1 MIKNIAVLTAIF
13 ISFTSG
19 LGQAKVYID
28 LSAPSERRMP
38 VAIGE
43 FRELLAQGALPQ
55 DPSGAIGAALAQT
68 LRGDL
73 VFSGLF
79 SIMDAKGITE
89 KDFGPCRS
97 IGADTLVAGGYTV
110 DKDRLSLEVR
120 LLDCVAEKVLLY
132 KRYIGSTNNP
142 RRLIHYFADQ
152 LYESLTG
159 RKGVFSTKILFVSN
173 LPGNKEIF
181 SADYDGGN
189 VMQLTRNKHINL
201 SPQWSPDGRKV
212 IYSSYKNGEPNLY
225 MFDMRSGK
233 DARVSSRPG
242 INVGGRFSP
251 DGTRI
256 ALTLSAEKSPE
267 LYILTL
273 ATGEYTRLTDN
284 YGIDVSPTWSPDGQR
299 IAYTSDIS
307 GNPHIFVIDLTT
319 GKSVR
324 QTFEGKYN
332 SSPAWSPDGAYIAY
346 ARADGGAFQ
355 IWAMDVVTGSARQ
368 LTFQGN
374 NQSPSWSPDGR
385 HIIFSN
391 SNNDKGS
398 LYVMHADGTGLRKVI
413 TGIGNESS
421 PAWSP
426 YLQ

>member
-1 MIKNIAVLTAIF
+1 MIKKIAVLTAVLVT
-13 ISFTSG
+13 FTAARA
-19 LGQAKVYID
+19 QAKVYID

-43 FRELLAQGALPQ
+43 FRELRPQGAQLQ

-73 VFSGLF
+73 IFSGLF
-79 SIMDAKGITE
+79 SIMDAKGIKE
-89 KDFGPCRS
+89 KEFDLCRS

-159 RKGVFSTKILFVSN
+159 RKGIFSTKILFVSN
-173 LPGNKEIF
+173 MLGNKEIF
-181 SADYDGGN
+181 ASDYDGGN
-189 VMQLTRNKHINL
+189 VMQLTRNRHINL
-201 SPQWSPDGRKV
+201 SPQWSPDARQV
-212 IYSSYKNGEPNLY
+212 IYSSYKNGGPNLY
-225 MFDMRSGK
+225 MLDMRTGK
-233 DARVSSRPG
+233 DTNISSKPG

-267 LYILTL
+267 LYIVTL

-284 YGIDVSPTWSPDGQR
+284 YGIDVSPTWSPDGRR

-307 GNPHIFVIDLTT
+307 GNPHIFVIDLAA

-324 QTFEGKYN
+324 KTFEGKYN

-346 ARADGGAFQ
+346 ARADGGEFQ
-355 IWAMDVVTGSARQ
+355 IWVMDAATGGTRQ

-385 HIIFSN
+385 HVIFSGSDN
-391 SNNDKGS
+391 GKGS
-398 LYVMHADGTGLRKVI
+398 LYVMHTDGTGLRKVI
-413 TGIGNESS
+413 TGIGSESS

-426 YLQ
+426 YMQ